1 MCRGPLPPVPRR
13 ATTDAERNASKRPP
27 SLSRYHL
34 PKRLVM
40 RMAMNQAIDA
50 CAGVVPFLGD
60 MFDASFKANT
70 KNLALLQAH
79 LKKPRE
85 AKRADGYFLF
95 SVFFVVVV
103 LPFLAVLGVI
113 AAIVVGILA
122 AVGKIG

>member
-1 MCRGPLPPVPRR
+1 
-13 ATTDAERNASKRPP
+13 
-27 SLSRYHL
+27 
-34 PKRLVM
+34 M

-50 CAGVVPFLGD
+50 CAGVVPFIGD

-70 KNLALLQAH
+70 KNLALLQTH

-103 LPFLAVLGVI
+103 LPVLAVLGI
-113 AAIVVGILA
+113 LAGIIVGILA
-122 AVGKIG
+122 ALGKIG